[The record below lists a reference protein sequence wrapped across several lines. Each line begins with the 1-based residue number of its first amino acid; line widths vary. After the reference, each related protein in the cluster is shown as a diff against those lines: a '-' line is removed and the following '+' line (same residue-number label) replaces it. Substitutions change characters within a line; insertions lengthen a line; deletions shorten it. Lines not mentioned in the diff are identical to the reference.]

1 MELETFYLKI
11 NEFTNLK
18 VTIIISLISLRCLK
32 RFKFDCVS
40 LTVLGIAA
48 ATTFNEILAYTSI
61 KFSISVSLRFTYP

>member
-48 ATTFNEILAYTSI
+48 ATFNEILAYTSI